1 MFMLALIIME
11 RGKWIKMT
19 KDLNKKGEGNIGGG
33 ITWFIATL
41 IIFIIMVFF
50 VLACLTAGSINKIT
64 QGKHDISIVLE
75 QGNLIETEMLYALL
89 ETRIENIK
97 LRELILEWNKTQPL
111 SDKKRGELKEKIIG
125 GVNDILSKYENC
137 KYIFDVDATP
147 ENLKN
152 RPIGPRGAVFYYRL
166 ISYYKIRKTN
176 IQSGTSNLRSMPYFT
191 SYFNTLLNQSSKINI
206 GGKENQIW
214 IRFYLEC

>member
-41 IIFIIMVFF
+41 IIFIIMAFF

-75 QGNLIETEMLYALL
+75 QGNLIETEILYGFLNTPVKTTDGIKKISEMMIEYHKSKKYKKELL
-89 ETRIENIK
+89 EQAYILNFLTYKERGCNGFCLFSYEVRLCKEYSCK
-97 LRELILEWNKTQPL
+97 LWISSETYESGFLILSSGYVNKTF
-111 SDKKRGELKEKIIG
+111 GEFVLLPE
-125 GVNDILSKYENC
+125 
-137 KYIFDVDATP
+137 
-147 ENLKN
+147 ENLKAELVKA
-152 RPIGPRGAVFYYRL
+152 REDFEHVKKRL
-166 ISYYKIRKTN
+166 H
-176 IQSGTSNLRSMPYFT
+176 L
-191 SYFNTLLNQSSKINI
+191 
-206 GGKENQIW
+206 
-214 IRFYLEC
+214 